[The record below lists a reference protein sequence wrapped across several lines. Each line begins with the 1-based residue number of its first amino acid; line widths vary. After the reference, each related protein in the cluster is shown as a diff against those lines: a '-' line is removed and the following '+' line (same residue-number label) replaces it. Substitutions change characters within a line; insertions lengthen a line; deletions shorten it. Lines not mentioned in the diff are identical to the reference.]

1 MRVPCAILVS
11 LALGASIAAQTAAP
25 QTPAAQAAGPQAP
38 ELSFN
43 GVSANVAEPG
53 QNVQIRIFKWSDE
66 RERQP
71 MIAAMDPPPA
81 PAAGG
86 DAAAGRAARAG
97 GGGRGARGGRGRAAA
112 PAAPLTPAQALA
124 GAIRRA
130 PTVGYIW
137 TNDVTGYSI
146 KYAYRA
152 PLPEGSERI
161 VLAIDRRLGTHVAA
175 WQPVTPQPATDYPFT
190 VLEMRFDAGGIG
202 EGRTSL
208 TTNVILDKQAGTL
221 ALENY
226 AGAPAILQ
234 KVRKTS

>member
-1 MRVPCAILVS
+1 MRLLSAIVVS
-11 LALGASIAAQTAAP
+11 LVIGPSVVAQT
-25 QTPAAQAAGPQAP
+25 TAP
-38 ELSFN
+38 EVPELTFT
-43 GVSANVAEPG
+43 GVSANVVEPG
-53 QNVQIRIFKWSDE
+53 HNVRIRIFKWSDE

-71 MIAAMDPPPA
+71 MIAALDPPPA
-81 PAAGG
+81 PARG
-86 DAAAGRAARAG
+86 DVTAGRAARAG
-97 GGGRGARGGRGRAAA
+97 GGGRAGGRGRGRAAA

-146 KYAYRA
+146 KYAYRV
-152 PLPEGSERI
+152 PVPGGSERI
-161 VLAIDRRLGTHVAA
+161 VLAIDRRLGTHAAA
-175 WQPVTPQPATDYPFT
+175 WQPVTTQPTTDYAFT
-190 VLEMRFDAGGIG
+190 VLEMRFDAGGVG
-202 EGRTSL
+202 EARTSL
-208 TTNVILDKQAGTL
+208 TTNVIVDKQAGTL

>member
-1 MRVPCAILVS
+1 MRAPCALLVS
-11 LALGASIAAQTAAP
+11 LALGAPIAARTPAA
-25 QTPAAQAAGPQAP
+25 QTPAAQAP
-38 ELSFN
+38 ELRFS

-53 QNVQIRIFKWSDE
+53 RNVHIRIFKWSDE

-81 PAAGG
+81 PAPGG

-97 GGGRGARGGRGRAAA
+97 GGGRGGRGGRGRAAA

-137 TNDVTGYSI
+137 TSDVTGYSI

-152 PLPEGSERI
+152 PLPEGRERI

-175 WQPVTPQPATDYPFT
+175 WQPVTTQPATDYPFT
-190 VLEMRFDAGGIG
+190 VLEMRFDAGGLG
-202 EGRTSL
+202 EGRSSL

-226 AGAPAILQ
+226 AGAPPILQ

>member
-1 MRVPCAILVS
+1 MRLTFAMLVV
-11 LALGASIAAQTAAP
+11 LAVGASITAQTS
-25 QTPAAQAAGPQAP
+25 AP
-38 ELSFN
+38 EAQELVFT

-53 QNVQIRIFKWSDE
+53 QGVRIRIFKWSDE

-71 MIAAMDPPPA
+71 MIAAMDPAPPPA
-81 PAAGG
+81 RG
-86 DAAAGRAARAG
+86 DAAAGGAARAG
-97 GGGRGARGGRGRAAA
+97 GAGRAGGRGRGRGAA

-137 TNDVTGYSI
+137 TSDVTGYSI
-146 KYAYRA
+146 KYAYRTA
-152 PLPEGSERI
+152 SSESGERI
-161 VLAIDRRLGTHVAA
+161 ILAIDRRLGTHVAA
-175 WQPVTPQPATDYPFT
+175 WQPVTAQPATDYPFT
-190 VLEMRFDAGGIG
+190 VLEMRFDTGGSG
-202 EGRTSL
+202 EARTSL
-208 TTNVILDKQAGTL
+208 TTNVVVDKQAGTL

>member
-1 MRVPCAILVS
+1 MLPLV
-11 LALGASIAAQTAAP
+11 
-25 QTPAAQAAGPQAP
+25 
-38 ELSFN
+38 
-43 GVSANVAEPG
+43 VRPG
-53 QNVQIRIFKWSDE
+53 QAE
-66 RERQP
+66 EEE
-71 MIAAMDPPPA
+71 
-81 PAAGG
+81 AG
-86 DAAAGRAARAG
+86 
-97 GGGRGARGGRGRAAA
+97 RGGRGRAAA

-137 TNDVTGYSI
+137 TSDVTGYSI

-175 WQPVTPQPATDYPFT
+175 WQPVTTQPATDYPFT

-208 TTNVILDKQAGTL
+208 TTNVILDRQAGTL

-234 KVRKTS
+234 KVRKAS

>member
-1 MRVPCAILVS
+1 MRLTVAMLVA
-11 LALGASIAAQTAAP
+11 LALGASIAAQTS
-25 QTPAAQAAGPQAP
+25 AP
-38 ELSFN
+38 ETPEFVFT

-53 QNVQIRIFKWSDE
+53 QGVRIRIFKWSDE

-71 MIAAMDPPPA
+71 MIAAMDPPP
-81 PAAGG
+81 PAQG
-86 DAAAGRAARAG
+86 DAAAGRAARTGGAG
-97 GGGRGARGGRGRAAA
+97 RGGRGRGRGAA

-124 GAIRRA
+124 GASRRA

-137 TNDVTGYSI
+137 TSDVTGYSI
-146 KYAYRA
+146 KYAYRT
-152 PLPEGSERI
+152 PSPESGERI

-190 VLEMRFDAGGIG
+190 VLEMRFDTRGIG
-202 EGRTSL
+202 EARTSL
-208 TTNVILDKQAGTL
+208 TTNVVVDKQAGTL